1 MQTSP
6 RVGPTI
12 PPYPVRWVFMKP
24 MRAVIFAAAL
34 VVSAG
39 GAFSGIAGADPDAPA
54 PIPAPGPPPGP
65 VEPAPADPAAPAAP
79 AAAPVAGKAIDH
91 DGLFMVGTDI
101 QPGNYASAGPVEGG
115 TCYWKRMADLHGG
128 DIIDNAFTKKP
139 QVITIEATD
148 KAFKTSGCQPWQPT
162 DAAPD
167 TPASGGGTIPA
178 LVGQAKLR
186 AWMDSLNNNARNYD
200 GSSVPMP

>member
-1 MQTSP
+1 
-6 RVGPTI
+6 
-12 PPYPVRWVFMKP
+12 MKP
-24 MRAVIFAAAL
+24 MKAVIFAAAL
-34 VVSAG
+34 AVSAG
-39 GAFSGIAGADPDAPA
+39 GAFSGIAAADPETPA
-54 PIPAPGPPPGP
+54 PVPAPGPLPGPPPGPPPGP
-65 VEPAPADPAAPAAP
+65 VAAAPDAPPPAAP
-79 AAAPVAGKAIDH
+79 AAAQAIDH
-91 DGLFMVGTDI
+91 DGLFVVGTDI

-148 KAFKTSGCQPWQPT
+148 KAFKTSGCQPWQLT
-162 DAAPD
+162 DAVPD
-167 TPASGGGTIPA
+167 NPASGPIPA

-186 AWMDSLNNNARNYD
+186 AWMNTLNNNARNYD

>member
-1 MQTSP
+1 
-6 RVGPTI
+6 
-12 PPYPVRWVFMKP
+12 MKP
-24 MRAVIFAAAL
+24 MKAVIFAAAL
-34 VVSAG
+34 AVSAG
-39 GAFSGIAGADPDAPA
+39 GAFTGIASADPETPA
-54 PIPAPGPPPGP
+54 PVPAPGPPPGP
-65 VEPAPADPAAPAAP
+65 VEPAPDAPAPAVP
-79 AAAPVAGKAIDH
+79 AAAAAAAAIDH
-91 DGLFMVGTDI
+91 DGLFIVGTDI

-162 DAAPD
+162 DAVPD
-167 TPASGGGTIPA
+167 TPASGPIPA

>member
-1 MQTSP
+1 
-6 RVGPTI
+6 
-12 PPYPVRWVFMKP
+12 MKP
-24 MRAVIFAAAL
+24 MKAVIFAAAL
-34 VVSAG
+34 AVSAG
-39 GAFSGIAGADPDAPA
+39 GAFSGVAAADPETPA
-54 PIPAPGPPPGP
+54 PVPAPGPLPGPPPGPPPGP
-65 VEPAPADPAAPAAP
+65 VAAAPDAAAP
-79 AAAPVAGKAIDH
+79 AAAAPAAAQAIDH
-91 DGLFMVGTDI
+91 DGLFVVGTDI

-148 KAFKTSGCQPWQPT
+148 KAFKTSGCQPWQLT
-162 DAAPD
+162 DAVPD
-167 TPASGGGTIPA
+167 NPASGPIPA

-186 AWMDSLNNNARNYD
+186 AWMNSLNNNARNYD

>member
-1 MQTSP
+1 
-6 RVGPTI
+6 
-12 PPYPVRWVFMKP
+12 MKP
-24 MRAVIFAAAL
+24 MKAVVLAAAL

-39 GAFSGIAGADPDAPA
+39 GVFSGIASADPETPA

-65 VEPAPADPAAPAAP
+65 VDPAPAPPAGPAVP
-79 AAAPVAGKAIDH
+79 GAPVAPAGAKTIDH

-162 DAAPD
+162 DAVPD
-167 TPASGGGTIPA
+167 TPANGAIPA
-178 LVGQAKLR
+178 LVGGAKLR
-186 AWMDSLNNNARNYD
+186 AWMDTLNNNARNYD

>member
-1 MQTSP
+1 
-6 RVGPTI
+6 
-12 PPYPVRWVFMKP
+12 MKP
-24 MRAVIFAAAL
+24 MKAVIFAAAL
-34 VVSAG
+34 AVSAG
-39 GAFSGIAGADPDAPA
+39 GAFSGIAAADPEAPM
-54 PIPAPGPPPGP
+54 PVPAPGPPPGP
-65 VEPAPADPAAPAAP
+65 VEAAPAAP
-79 AAAPVAGKAIDH
+79 PAVPAGAPAPAASGVIDH
-91 DGLFMVGTDI
+91 DGLFIVGTDV

-128 DIIDNAFTKKP
+128 DIIDNAFSKKP

-162 DAAPD
+162 DAVPN
-167 TPASGGGTIPA
+167 TPANGAIPA

>member
-1 MQTSP
+1 
-6 RVGPTI
+6 
-12 PPYPVRWVFMKP
+12 MKP
-24 MRAVIFAAAL
+24 MKAVIFAAAL
-34 VVSAG
+34 AVSAG
-39 GAFSGIAGADPDAPA
+39 GAFSGVAGADPEAPM
-54 PIPAPGPPPGP
+54 PVPAPGPPPGP
-65 VEPAPADPAAPAAP
+65 VDPAPAPAPAAP
-79 AAAPVAGKAIDH
+79 QGAPAPVASGVIDH

-115 TCYWKRMADLHGG
+115 TCYWKRMGDLHGG
-128 DIIDNAFTKKP
+128 EIIDNAFSKKP

-162 DAAPD
+162 DAVPD
-167 TPASGGGTIPA
+167 TPANGAIPA

-200 GSSVPMP
+200 GSSVPTP

>member
-1 MQTSP
+1 
-6 RVGPTI
+6 
-12 PPYPVRWVFMKP
+12 MK
-24 MRAVIFAAAL
+24 AVILAAAL

-39 GAFSGIAGADPDAPA
+39 GAFSGIASADPDAPG

-65 VEPAPADPAAPAAP
+65 VPAAPDAPAPAGAPAAP
-79 AAAPVAGKAIDH
+79 AAANVIDH
-91 DGLFMVGTDI
+91 DGLFIVGTDI

-115 TCYWKRMADLHGG
+115 ACYWKRMADLHGG

-162 DAAPD
+162 DAVPN
-167 TPASGGGTIPA
+167 TPPTGTIPA
-178 LVGQAKLR
+178 LIGQAKLR

>member
-1 MQTSP
+1 
-6 RVGPTI
+6 
-12 PPYPVRWVFMKP
+12 MKP
-24 MRAVIFAAAL
+24 MKAVIFAAAL
-34 VVSAG
+34 AVSAG
-39 GAFSGIAGADPDAPA
+39 GAFSGIAAADPETPVP

-65 VEPAPADPAAPAAP
+65 VEPAPDAPPPAAPA
-79 AAAPVAGKAIDH
+79 AGKAIDH

-162 DAAPD
+162 DAVPD
-167 TPASGGGTIPA
+167 TPASGPIPA

>member
-1 MQTSP
+1 P
-6 RVGPTI
+6 GP
-12 PPYPVRWVFMKP
+12 V
-24 MRAVIFAAAL
+24 AAA
-34 VVSAG
+34 
-39 GAFSGIAGADPDAPA
+39 PDAP
-54 PIPAPGPPPGP
+54 P
-65 VEPAPADPAAPAAP
+65 PAAP
-79 AAAPVAGKAIDH
+79 AAAQAIDH
-91 DGLFMVGTDI
+91 DGLFVVGTDI

-148 KAFKTSGCQPWQPT
+148 KAFKTSGCQPWQLT
-162 DAAPD
+162 DAVPD
-167 TPASGGGTIPA
+167 NPASGPIPA

-186 AWMDSLNNNARNYD
+186 AWMNTLNNNARNYD

>member
-1 MQTSP
+1 
-6 RVGPTI
+6 
-12 PPYPVRWVFMKP
+12 MKP
-24 MRAVIFAAAL
+24 MKAVIFAAAMA
-34 VVSAG
+34 VFAG
-39 GAFSGIAGADPDAPA
+39 GAFSGIAGADPETPA
-54 PIPAPGPPPGP
+54 PVPAPGPPPGP
-65 VEPAPADPAAPAAP
+65 VEPAPDAPAAAAPPAPGAPAAP
-79 AAAPVAGKAIDH
+79 AAGKAIDH

-128 DIIDNAFTKKP
+128 DIIDNAFSKKP

-162 DAAPD
+162 DAVPD
-167 TPASGGGTIPA
+167 TPANGPIPA

-200 GSSVPMP
+200 GSSVPTP